1 MLKGAE
7 PAFIKTVDPVI
18 RDSEV
23 AANAFSSRQQAE
35 SSPNLVDDSVP
46 LVDANGKS

>member
-1 MLKGAE
+1 V
-7 PAFIKTVDPVI
+7 PANEISLIEAVDPVI

-23 AANAFSSRQQAE
+23 AANAFSSCQQGE
-35 SSPNLVDDSVP
+35 SSLDLVDDAVS